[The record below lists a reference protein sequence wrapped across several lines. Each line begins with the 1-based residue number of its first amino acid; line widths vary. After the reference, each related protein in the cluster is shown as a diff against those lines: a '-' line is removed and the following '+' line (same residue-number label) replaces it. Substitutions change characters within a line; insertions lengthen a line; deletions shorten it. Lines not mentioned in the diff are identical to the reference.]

1 MPLPELAQIIESN
14 RKTACKSLTITLA
27 RHREASDGGFGQE
40 RSLYGPNGER
50 KYLNQEERRRALAVM
65 QTLDPARSLFSLVLA
80 WTGAR
85 LSEVLA
91 LSAQSF
97 QIETGVVS
105 IVTLKRRKHTVREVL
120 IPDWLMAKLDHH
132 FRLRQHQQGT
142 AADQR
147 LWPWHSVT
155 AWRLIKKVMKLARI
169 TGIRACPRGLRHAF
183 GVATLQGGTPLNL
196 IQRWMGHA
204 RLSTTAI
211 YASVSGPEERYFAEK
226 FWRFAT
232 TGFSPP
238 THELAECA

>member
-14 RKTACKSLTITLA
+14 HETACKSLTITIA
-27 RHREASDGGFGQE
+27 RHRKASDGGFGQE

-65 QTLDPARSLFSLVLA
+65 QTLDPARSLFSLVLT

-91 LSAQSF
+91 LSANSF

-105 IVTLKRRKHTVREVL
+105 IVTLKRRKHSVREVP

-132 FRLRQHQQGT
+132 FRLRQQQQG
-142 AADQR
+142 AAAVQR

-169 TGIRACPRGLRHAF
+169 TGIRACPRGLRHGF
-183 GVATLQGGTPLNL
+183 GVSALQNRVPLTV
-196 IQRWMGHA
+196 IQHLMGHA
-204 RLSTTAI
+204 RLSTTSI
-211 YASVSGPEERYFAEK
+211 YLAVCGPDVVSFMEQ
-226 FWRFAT
+226 FWRMCDA
-232 TGFSPP
+232 PP
-238 THELAECA
+238 LTDSHLQCRA